1 MNEIVLGYFEI
12 AHITN
17 KPWGHF
23 SASLTFLLFK
33 STKGSLSSDIL
44 PAAKGQ

>member
-12 AHITN
+12 AHIRD
-17 KPWGHF
+17 KPWRHF
-23 SASLTFLLFK
+23 SASLHFLFFNR
-33 STKGSLSSDIL
+33 TKGLLSSDIL